1 MKIFDLIESLER
13 LKKKLLCLKKIGYCA
28 TSTVQERFKEVVSL
42 QLLDPRSKLIALTK
56 SELGDLK

>member
-13 LKKKLLCLKKIGYCA
+13 LKKKLLFLKIGYCA